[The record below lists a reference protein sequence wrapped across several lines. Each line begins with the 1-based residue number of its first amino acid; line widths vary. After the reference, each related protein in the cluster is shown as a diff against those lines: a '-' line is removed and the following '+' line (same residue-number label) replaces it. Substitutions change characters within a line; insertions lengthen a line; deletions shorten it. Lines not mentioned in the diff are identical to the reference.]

1 MQTLQMRSL
10 RALRQLA
17 SVGGG
22 IGWRLRRN
30 RLRGLEAIA
39 DPAIAPGVSV
49 ARDGPILIDK
59 AWSPAGVTQ
68 QFIGDAGTYHQRYF
82 ERLDFVE
89 LVDRCLHLASIGR
102 DCELS
107 VLDIGSGSGSSV
119 FAAARLLP
127 RADIVASDISPQL
140 LGMLASFVESR
151 VELRGRITSYCF
163 DLHRRFF
170 RNDHFDLVL
179 GAAILHHLLDP
190 RAALVN
196 VCASL
201 KPGGK
206 IVLVEPLEGGSLLL
220 TTMYAAILRIL
231 ADLGQDRGALAQL
244 MRALRLDI
252 QCRLGPPVEK
262 PWSAQLDDKW
272 VFDEPYLVELAKE
285 LGLSKVEVH
294 AAQPDLTTVYEA
306 AFRSVLA
313 DSGNQGVEIP
323 PRVLECVREFDR
335 GIGPDVKRLLCPT
348 GIIVFTK

>member
-1 MQTLQMRSL
+1 MQTRQMRGL

-17 SVGGG
+17 SVGNG
-22 IGWRLRRN
+22 IRWRFQRK
-30 RLRGLEAIA
+30 RLRGLDAVA
-39 DPAIAPGVSV
+39 DPMIAPGVEIG
-49 ARDGPILIDK
+49 RQGPIFIDK

-68 QFIGDAGTYHQRYF
+68 QFIGDAGTYHKRYC

-89 LVDRCLHLASIGR
+89 LIDRCLELAQIDR
-102 DCELS
+102 DRELR

-151 VELRGRITSYCF
+151 AELKGRITSYCF

-170 RNDHFDLVL
+170 RDDNFDLVL

-190 RAALVN
+190 RAALLN

-220 TTMYAAILRIL
+220 ATMFAAVLRIL
-231 ADLGQDRGALAQL
+231 ADLGQDGSALARL

-252 QCRLGPPVEK
+252 QCRLGPPVAK

-272 VFDEPYLVELAKE
+272 VFDEPYLVRLKEE
-285 LGLSKVEVH
+285 LGLSNVEVH
-294 AAQPDLTTVYEA
+294 AVQPDLTSVYEG
-306 AFRSVLA
+306 AFLSVLA

-323 PRVLECVREFDR
+323 PAVLECVREFDR
-335 GIGPDVKRLLCPT
+335 GMGPELKRRLCPT
-348 GIIVFTK
+348 GIVVFTN